1 MADTPSKG
9 RRPKKST
16 MKIYRAYFFRG
27 ADPAIKQVQAF
38 VGNHSLSSIEK
49 DGGPATGTL
58 RNWFKGK
65 TKRPQNATLEAA
77 GRALGMKRVWV
88 PNDDK

>member
-1 MADTPSKG
+1 
-9 RRPKKST
+9 

-27 ADPAIKQVQAF
+27 ADPAIAEVKSF
-38 VGNHSLSSIEK
+38 VGARTLSSIEK
-49 DGGPATGTL
+49 DGGPATSTIA
-58 RNWFKGK
+58 NWFKGK

-88 PNDDK
+88 TNRTNGDKK